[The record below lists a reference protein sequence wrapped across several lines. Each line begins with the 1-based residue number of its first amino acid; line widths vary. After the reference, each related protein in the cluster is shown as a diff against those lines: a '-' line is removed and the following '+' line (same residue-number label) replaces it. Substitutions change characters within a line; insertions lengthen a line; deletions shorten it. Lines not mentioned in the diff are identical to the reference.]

1 MLPSHTCVFRVKQT
15 LDLAEPLLT
24 SRNIGS
30 NTMRTSANKFD
41 PALAYYCHAR
51 QTHAAPDE
59 K

>member
-1 MLPSHTCVFRVKQT
+1 VLFRVKKP